1 MSNKISEYFANDP
14 PSFFDELTNKPKPKE
29 MPTEGSPAA
38 GSTSSGGNMMSNTFT
53 GFFQAPEYMEAPEAE
68 DSVKVG
74 EDVRSLWE
82 LPRESEP
89 GKLIMPGIHLQ
100 NDLVSKHGMKNICK
114 HYISILQPDPITI
127 AVSQHLGEAEL
138 AHRKIL
144 RVDDVTQ
151 DERGLRT
158 LIHAGCY
165 RTAVNLTGR
174 LLTIYGQ
181 GYGRSGQ
188 PAKHSPHSLQ
198 LWFSRLALLAKLG
211 EFELLSAE
219 AEPFGQLTSPDV
231 FYDFYPEMYNGKSG
245 SIACFSF
252 RLLLAELPIYLGKPH
267 IALDRLSQLHVT
279 SREIMEHY
287 TNLRNKPAEEFWQRR
302 CERVLHSII
311 NCGLMMKNF
320 SMIDDI
326 MEGTLLKR
334 SNLSKEEQRTLY
346 SAWGRIYLQIGDIFG
361 AEQKFA
367 VSRRLREINTS
378 PDLRDLVDKGLI
390 AVAKNDFPEA
400 YVIFQKA
407 LHLDSGNTM
416 ILNNMGVCLL
426 YAGKLKDAINLYER
440 AINLNPQKSLNE
452 SLLVNLSTLYE
463 LESNNSKAKKFNLLR
478 LINRYKP
485 DLNISI
491 EICLKLQTIN

>member
-1 MSNKISEYFANDP
+1 MSHKISEYFANDP
-14 PSFFDELTNKPKPKE
+14 PSFFDELATKPKSNNLP
-29 MPTEGSPAA
+29 PEGSSNSA
-38 GSTSSGGNMMSNTFT
+38 GSTSSAPNMMSNTFA
-53 GFFQAPEYMEAPEAE
+53 GFFQPPEYVETPETGE
-68 DSVKVG
+68 DFVKVG
-74 EDVRSLWE
+74 DDVRNLWE
-82 LPRESEP
+82 LPRENEP

-100 NDLVSKHGMKNICK
+100 TDLA
-114 HYISILQPDPITI
+114 DPISV
-127 AVSQHLGEAEL
+127 AVTQHLGEAEL
-138 AHRKIL
+138 TYRKIL

-181 GYGRSGQ
+181 GYGRFGQ

-198 LWFSRLALLAKLG
+198 LWFTRLALLAKLG
-211 EFELLSAE
+211 EFELLNAE

-267 IALDRLSQLHVT
+267 VALDRLSELHVT
-279 SREIMEHY
+279 TREIKEHY
-287 TNLRNKPAEEFWQRR
+287 ISLHNKAAEEFWQRR

-311 NCGLMMKNF
+311 NCGLMMKKF

-334 SNLSKEEQRTLY
+334 SNLSKEDRRSLY

-361 AEQKFA
+361 AEQKIA
-367 VSRRLREINTS
+367 VSRRLREINS
-378 PDLRDLVDKGLI
+378 APDLRDLVDKGLI

-407 LHLDSGNTM
+407 LHLDTGNTM

-463 LESNNSKAKKFNLLR
+463 LESNNSKAKKYNLLR